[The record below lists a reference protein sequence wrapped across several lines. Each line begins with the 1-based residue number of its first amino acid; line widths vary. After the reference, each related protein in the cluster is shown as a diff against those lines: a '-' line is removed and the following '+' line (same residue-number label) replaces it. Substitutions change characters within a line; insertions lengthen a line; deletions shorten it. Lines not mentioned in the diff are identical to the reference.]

1 LCGHH
6 YPVGRRL
13 KREPDRDGY
22 RKASEIVIRQ
32 FPLGDINEACDTVAA
47 KLDNGYEVDITA
59 EVRRWHLVKA
69 GFAPPVGI
77 EPTTDRLETDHD
89 QQ

>member
-1 LCGHH
+1 MNPIATGT
-6 YPVGRRL
+6 GR
-13 KREPDRDGY
+13 P
-22 RKASEIVIRQ
+22 SEIVIRQ